1 METQKI
7 DLLYQKIAEQIN
19 EIIPSEWE
27 RVILYAEILDDS
39 SEVFFYFN
47 TPHSE
52 DFIYSHNIPE
62 HFHVSEEIY
71 EGLLFDLHDLFEELR
86 DEFKENNQD
95 IWTNLTLNL
104 AISGEFSIDYNY
116 EDVIQS
122 PYTISQRQTIWTY
135 KNVGIYPKSK
145 PLKSFLEQYL
155 NSQN

>member
-1 METQKI
+1 MKTEKMGEI
-7 DLLYQKIAEQIN
+7 YQQIADGIN

-47 TPHSE
+47 TPQNE

-62 HFHVSEEIY
+62 HYHVSEEIY
-71 EGLLFDLHDLFEELR
+71 EELLFELHDLFEELR

-95 IWTNLTLNL
+95 VWTNLTLNL
-104 AISGEFSIDYNY
+104 EISGEFSIDYNY

-122 PYTISQRQTIWTY
+122 PYTLSQRQTIWTY
-135 KNVGIYPKSK
+135 KNAGNYPKSK
-145 PLKSFLEQYL
+145 SLKSFLEQYL